1 MPRVT
6 VTKTAVQGPY
16 VALPVVADSLDV
28 ALLAADVANKN
39 QFAPTGDDI
48 LIVQNS
54 GASPYTFTISSVADA
69 LKRTGDVGPY
79 TIAAGE
85 IAAYRIKIDGWKQ
98 SDGNVYIEAS
108 NAAVKFAVISL

>member
-1 MPRVT
+1 MARVT
-6 VTKTAVQGPY
+6 VTKTAAQGPY

-39 QFAPTGDDI
+39 QFAPTGDD
-48 LIVQNS
+48 LLLVQNS
-54 GASPYTFTISSVADA
+54 GASPYTFTITSVADA

-85 IAAYRIKIDGWKQ
+85 IAAYRIKVDGWKQ
-98 SDGNVYIEAS
+98 SDGFVYVEAN